1 MTAMKN
7 VVRFFILIAF
17 AAVFSSCQKEQ
28 ETKEEPVAEGVEINI
43 VANGSPETKTAVV
56 DGAVPSVKWLSTDQ
70 LTVYEIVDGDV
81 NQTTTTT
88 STTLTEGDYVAN
100 FKATIPGADP
110 LGSSY
115 KYAAVYPAA
124 AVSEGSGFYR
134 LTLPNAQTLIGNN
147 FSADSDLM
155 ISEVLDHG
163 NSRVTSSENIS
174 FQFKRIGTAVKL
186 TLKGITAD
194 EKIQKVII
202 TAPHY
207 IAGRVKYVRETSS
220 LVSDSWHYSGQ
231 GQNDITL
238 TVPDVTATGTD
249 VLWFRVLA
257 AEKWASGEELSIEV
271 ETDKANY
278 YRNGY
283 DGSHAVITLGKDI
296 EFVDG
301 GLTAFGVNLSSY
313 RVAKPVATRYTKVT
327 SAAQIS
333 SGGEYLVVA
342 TKKGST
348 DICTMGTFNASNY
361 FNATDVTEGDDSGT
375 KYIDITSE
383 TVNTLTF
390 VDAGSDKYYLVDSD
404 DMYLYWSSG
413 NNVYHN
419 STNAETN
426 AYKWTVT
433 TTAITNVGT
442 TSRVLKYNADSP
454 RFACYT
460 SATNITLYV
469 KDGSLLPLGI
479 SFDDAS
485 YEFVVGSGEYL
496 AFTGQAVTKAGGGS
510 DDRAVTYSVVS
521 DDDDII
527 SSINA
532 SSGAIV
538 LSGNTGIATIKA
550 TVDAKDGV
558 YKAGYVT
565 YTITVMPE
573 PITFVKTTSIVSGS
587 KYLIVAN
594 YEGTYYMATPILDG
608 GKTYGYPTVQEVTP
622 QIDGSILVY
631 NYDNAYTISTSGVGY
646 SIKQSDNRYWYASG
660 DHTSISIGAT
670 PTSVWTAE
678 KQVDNTFRLT
688 SETYWIQYSDD
699 YDSYGRYTTQQDH
712 SALPYLYIEDD
723 GSPRLGGTNVEF
735 TNAIADIESSTLSV
749 ANLTGVSYKCTAK
762 PDWIEEVEFEGN
774 TMNVVSKDNKT
785 LSPRNGVITVKA
797 TGTEGNVSANINVSQ
812 VASVFSATSTAA
824 MNFAWDDETNSTVKS
839 TTITSTYVL
848 TEGANMN
855 ITGTNSAKFDASLKR
870 VGETD
875 EYTLEVWVAEDN
887 DGDTDYEAAVTVSRD
902 GLDIPISLK
911 QAHKVNITKGA
922 TWSSVSP
929 LKKTTTGISGGNQDQ
944 SYGIQIYGDNTCTFT
959 KSDYSGGIETV
970 KVHASTTS
978 KGVGTITVT
987 VGGTALEY
995 NGEDTLT
1002 LSKLGNTDVEYTFEA
1017 PDGLLTGTLVVTVS
1031 ASVNSLYFKQV
1042 IIN

>member
-163 NSRVTSSENIS
+163 DSRVTSSENIS

-220 LVSDSWHYSGQ
+220 LVSDSWHYSSQ
-231 GQNDITL
+231 GQKDITL

-278 YRNGY
+278 YRNGL
-283 DGSHAVITLGKDI
+283 DGSHANITLGKDI

-301 GLTAFGVNLSSY
+301 GLTAFGVNLAPYRVEKPTATKYTLVEDNASIVSGADYLVTNSAGTYAAGAYTSSY
-313 RVAKPVATRYTKVT
+313 FGQTA
-327 SAAQIS
+327 
-333 SGGEYLVVA
+333 VVA
-342 TKKGST
+342 ESKNISITSQAVTVFTLEDAGEGKFFIKTNDNVYIGNPAKGSIST
-348 DICTMGTFNASNY
+348 IASP
-361 FNATDVTEGDDSGT
+361 
-375 KYIDITSE
+375 
-383 TVNTLTF
+383 
-390 VDAGSDKYYLVDSD
+390 
-404 DMYLYWSSG
+404 
-413 NNVYHN
+413 
-419 STNAETN
+419 STNS
-426 AYKWTVT
+426 YKWTVT
-433 TTAITNVGT
+433 KDAVTNVGSDT
-442 TSRVLKYNADSP
+442 FKLQYNSSASRFTCYAGTMADVK
-454 RFACYT
+454 
-460 SATNITLYV
+460 LYV
-469 KDGSLLPLGI
+469 NLATILPLGI
-479 SFDDAS
+479 SFTNSS
-485 YEFVVGSGEYL
+485 YEFVVNSTEYD
-496 AFTGQAVTKAGGGS
+496 AFAGQTVTKAGGVS
-510 DDRAVTYSVVS
+510 DDRAVTYSVDS

-532 SSGAIV
+532 SSGVIV
-538 LSGNTGIATIKA
+538 LSGNTGTATIKA
-550 TVDAKDGV
+550 TVSAKDGV
-558 YKAGYVT
+558 YKAGYAT

-608 GKTYGYPTVQEVTP
+608 GKTYGY
-622 QIDGSILVY
+622 S
-631 NYDNAYTISTSGVGY
+631 S
-646 SIKQSDNRYWYASG
+646 NR
-660 DHTSISIGAT
+660 
-670 PTSVWTAE
+670 
-678 KQVDNTFRLT
+678 
-688 SETYWIQYSDD
+688 WIY
-699 YDSYGRYTTQQDH
+699 
-712 SALPYLYIEDD
+712 
-723 GSPRLGGTNVEF
+723 
-735 TNAIADIESSTLSV
+735 
-749 ANLTGVSYKCTAK
+749 
-762 PDWIEEVEFEGN
+762 
-774 TMNVVSKDNKT
+774 
-785 LSPRNGVITVKA
+785 
-797 TGTEGNVSANINVSQ
+797 
-812 VASVFSATSTAA
+812 FS
-824 MNFAWDDETNSTVKS
+824 
-839 TTITSTYVL
+839 L
-848 TEGANMN
+848 
-855 ITGTNSAKFDASLKR
+855 
-870 VGETD
+870 
-875 EYTLEVWVAEDN
+875 
-887 DGDTDYEAAVTVSRD
+887 
-902 GLDIPISLK
+902 
-911 QAHKVNITKGA
+911 
-922 TWSSVSP
+922 
-929 LKKTTTGISGGNQDQ
+929 
-944 SYGIQIYGDNTCTFT
+944 
-959 KSDYSGGIETV
+959 
-970 KVHASTTS
+970 
-978 KGVGTITVT
+978 
-987 VGGTALEY
+987 
-995 NGEDTLT
+995 
-1002 LSKLGNTDVEYTFEA
+1002 
-1017 PDGLLTGTLVVTVS
+1017 
-1031 ASVNSLYFKQV
+1031 
-1042 IIN
+1042 